1 MPYSSA
7 KNLCRQYN
15 ELRFIDVDL
24 IFTQSATYR
33 FTVNE
38 ATSFTDR
45 ARFRLV
51 CHNTGK
57 STIEIF
63 VDFCRQKTF
72 FSI

>member
-51 CHNTGK
+51 CQNTGK
-57 STIEIF
+57 STIEI
-63 VDFCRQKTF
+63 DIKLHF
-72 FSI
+72 FSFNK